1 MSKVSTLLDLE
12 SIADETLD
20 DFQEAA
26 EYINPPAG
34 DYKLKTVLGKIVKYE
49 NDDGV
54 KQSIRVTIATAQ
66 TLELASDEEPPV
78 PDGSLFTLNFQ
89 GTKEGL
95 ELFKRE
101 ARKICDLESMDGMS
115 LNDVFELFAN
125 EIEFHGRISY
135 TKSKDKAGNI
145 NSYLRL
151 RVISAPTQE
160 QE

>member
-34 DYKLKTVLGKIVKYE
+34 DYKLKTVSGKIAKFE
-49 NDDGV
+49 NEDGV
-54 KQSIRVTIATAQ
+54 KQSIRVVIATTQ
-66 TLELASDEEPPV
+66 TLELSSHDEPPV
-78 PDGSLFTLNFQ
+78 PDGSLFTMNFQ

-101 ARKICDLESMDGMS
+101 ARKICDLETMDGMT
-115 LNDVFELFAN
+115 LNDTFELFAN
-125 EIEFHGRISY
+125 EIEFYGRISY
-135 TKSKDKAGNI
+135 TKSKDKNGNVT
-145 NSYLRL
+145 NWLRL
-151 RVISAPTQE
+151 RIIPAPSAE
-160 QE
+160 